1 MKESTVLFHHQTN
14 PNCSVLHLLKFNV
27 SKRNVEA
34 VQKVVVQL
42 KNQNRILSLISENV
56 TFENRT
62 MAFSSSENL
71 IRIEQCGLAVN
82 AINCFGQSD
91 H

>member
-14 PNCSVLHLLKFNV
+14 LNCSVLHLLKFNV
-27 SKRNVEA
+27 SEKKTRKA

-42 KNQNRILSLISENV
+42 KNQNRILWFLWVISENV

-62 MAFSSSENL
+62 TTFFKFRKFN
-71 IRIEQCGLAVN
+71 QN
-82 AINCFGQSD
+82 
-91 H
+91 